1 MVISSVPRLP
11 LATLLLV
18 LALCFSSCVRSCVAR
33 RPNDQTLSRG
43 QFTPHRQQ
51 HWLQRLLPSRQKQ
64 APVPRFVLSSPE
76 TEAEAEDDLKESE
89 MDNDDDDDGKADEY
103 SNQDDHVYRKRRDN
117 QVYQDRQRDDSSSNI
132 ASPLS
137 SLAGAAQSLL
147 NDPTRLGRWSATG
160 LQLGLIVYLVHAIW
174 KAAREVVDEY
184 SQELSGADPCYVK
197 RDEVTRALEFFE
209 QDPQSA
215 AASLQ
220 ANEQGKKLPKN
231 ALPPLAVL
239 QIAQKLAASG
249 LPLRSSEST
258 SGGSAPPSVESVLL
272 GLTRSEASLLHQ
284 CFWSPEPS
292 RVNADALRSSWNSI
306 AGLESA
312 KERLLSSIATV
323 KGRHSQV
330 YAPLFDNSNTAAGVL
345 LYGPP
350 GCGKTMLVKAL
361 ASTARLPCL
370 VLTPS
375 VLLRKYVGE
384 TNQQVRSLF
393 SLANKLAPCVLCI
406 DELDGLFRERNENE
420 HEVSRDLKTE
430 FLQWWDGMLSGS
442 QQQGDKR
449 ILVIGATNRPFDVDS
464 AVLRRLPQS
473 QFIGLP
479 DLNARLMLLK
489 QLLRH
494 VPTDAKID
502 VHQIASMS
510 ENYSP
515 SDLRQL
521 LQTAALSGPLKE
533 ASYSK
538 GTRSPPRP
546 LTTEDVLQAF
556 QQVPPTPMSAQYR
569 AALSNFVGSA
579 SSPSSPNM
587 GSSHQPE
594 TTNWG
599 NFYNVGTIQVD
610 TDSFDEF
617 TDMVDDMDEVSDELD
632 DEEVSDEDM
641 D

>member
-1 MVISSVPRLP
+1 M
-11 LATLLLV
+11 
-18 LALCFSSCVRSCVAR
+18 
-33 RPNDQTLSRG
+33 
-43 QFTPHRQQ
+43 
-51 HWLQRLLPSRQKQ
+51 QRMLPSKRKQ
-64 APVPRFVLSSPE
+64 ANAPRFVLSPPE
-76 TEAEAEDDLKESE
+76 LAEWEKVFKESQQ
-89 MDNDDDDDGKADEY
+89 DDDEADGYGEY
-103 SNQDDHVYRKRRDN
+103 STPDDQQGYRNNRDHRA
-117 QVYQDRQRDDSSSNI
+117 YRERDSSMVSPF
-132 ASPLS
+132 ASI
-137 SLAGAAQSLL
+137 AGAVQSLFH
-147 NDPTRLGRWSATG
+147 DPARLGRWGATG
-160 LQLGLIVYLVHAIW
+160 LQVGLIVYLVRAIW
-174 KAAREVVDEY
+174 IAAAEVVEEY
-184 SQELSGADPCYVK
+184 TQEIAGADPSYVK
-197 RDEVTRALEFFE
+197 RDEVARVLAFFE
-209 QDPQSA
+209 QDPQTA
-215 AASLQ
+215 AATLQ
-220 ANEQGKKLPKN
+220 ANEQGKLPKN
-231 ALPPLAVL
+231 ALPSLVVL

-249 LPLRSSEST
+249 LPLRSSEPT
-258 SGGSAPPSVESVLL
+258 AGGGKAPSVESVLL
-272 GLTRSEASLLHQ
+272 GLTRSEASLLQQ

-292 RVNADALRSSWNSI
+292 LVNAEALRSSWNNI

-330 YAPLFDNSNTAAGVL
+330 YAPLFDNSNTAAGIL

-370 VLTPS
+370 VLSPS

-430 FLQWWDGMLSGS
+430 FLQWWDGMMSAGS
-442 QQQGDKR
+442 QQGDKR

-494 VPTDAKID
+494 VPTDAKLD
-502 VHQIASMS
+502 AHQIALRS

-533 ASYSK
+533 ASYAK
-538 GTRSPPRP
+538 GSRSPPRP
-546 LTTEDVLQAF
+546 LTTEDILQAF
-556 QQVPPTPMSAQYR
+556 QQVQSTPMSSQYR
-569 AALSNFVGSA
+569 AALSNFAGSA
-579 SSPSSPNM
+579 SPASPTM
-587 GSSHQPE
+587 GVSHQQEE
-594 TTNWG
+594 TSFG
-599 NFYNVGTIQVD
+599 NFYNVGTIQVEP
-610 TDSFDEF
+610 DSFDEF
-617 TDMVDDMDEVSDELD
+617 TDMVPDDMDEASDELD
-632 DEEVSDEDM
+632 DDEEASDEDF
-641 D
+641 DDY

>member
-1 MVISSVPRLP
+1 MAASSTSPLP

-18 LALCFSSCVRSCVAR
+18 LFICFSSRVRPCEAAR

-51 HWLQRLLPSRQKQ
+51 HWLQRLLPSSRKQ
-64 APVPRFVLSSPE
+64 APAPRFVLSPPE
-76 TEAEAEDDLKESE
+76 TDTENDLKESE
-89 MDNDDDDDGKADEY
+89 QDDDDETDAYG
-103 SNQDDHVYRKRRDN
+103 NQDDQVYRNQNKQVYREASQRDN
-117 QVYQDRQRDDSSSNI
+117 SSNNI

-147 NDPTRLGRWSATG
+147 QDPTRLGRWSATG
-160 LQLGLIVYLVHAIW
+160 LQVGLIVYLAHAIW
-174 KAAREVVDEY
+174 KAAREVVEEY
-184 SQELSGADPCYVK
+184 SQEISGGDPCYAK
-197 RDEVTRALEFFE
+197 RDEVARALEFFE

-220 ANEQGKKLPKN
+220 ANEQGKLPKN

-249 LPLRSSEST
+249 LPLRSSEPNA
-258 SGGSAPPSVESVLL
+258 GGNEPPSVESVLL
-272 GLTRSEASLLHQ
+272 GLTRSEASLLQQ

-292 RVNADALRSSWNSI
+292 RVNADALRSSWNNI

-442 QQQGDKR
+442 QQQGNKR

-494 VPTDAKID
+494 VPTDAKLD
-502 VHQIASMS
+502 VHQIASVS

-538 GTRSPPRP
+538 GSRSPPRP

-556 QQVPPTPMSAQYR
+556 QQVPPTPMSNQYR
-569 AALSNFVGSA
+569 AALSNFAGSA
-579 SSPSSPNM
+579 SSNSPTMGSSS
-587 GSSHQPE
+587 SSHQPE

-599 NFYNVGTIQVD
+599 NFYNVGTIRVNN
-610 TDSFDEF
+610 DSFDEF
-617 TDMVDDMDEVSDELD
+617 TDMVHDMDEVSDELD
-632 DEEVSDEDM
+632 DDEEEVSDEEDM
-641 D
+641 E

>member
-1 MVISSVPRLP
+1 MAASSTSSLP

-18 LALCFSSCVRSCVAR
+18 LALCFSSCVRSCEAR

-43 QFTPHRQQ
+43 QFTPHLQQ
-51 HWLQRLLPSRQKQ
+51 HWLQRLLPSRRRQTP
-64 APVPRFVLSSPE
+64 APQFLLSPPE
-76 TEAEAEDDLKESE
+76 TDTDNDLKESE
-89 MDNDDDDDGKADEY
+89 LDDDDEPDEY
-103 SNQDDHVYRKRRDN
+103 SNQDDQVYRKQDN
-117 QVYQDRQRDDSSSNI
+117 QVYRESQRDNSSNI
-132 ASPLS
+132 VSPLS

-147 NDPTRLGRWSATG
+147 QDSTRLGRWSATG
-160 LQLGLIVYLVHAIW
+160 LQVGLIVYLVHAIW
-174 KAAREVVDEY
+174 KAAREVVEEY

-197 RDEVTRALEFFE
+197 RDEVARALEFFE

-220 ANEQGKKLPKN
+220 ANEQGKLPKN

-258 SGGSAPPSVESVLL
+258 AGGNAPPSVESVLL
-272 GLTRSEASLLHQ
+272 GLTRSEASLLQQ

-292 RVNADALRSSWNSI
+292 RVNADALRSSWNNI

-494 VPTDAKID
+494 VPTVAKLD

-538 GTRSPPRP
+538 GSRSPPRP

-569 AALSNFVGSA
+569 AALSNFGSA
-579 SSPSSPNM
+579 SSASPSM

-599 NFYNVGTIQVD
+599 NFYNVGTIQVNP
-610 TDSFDEF
+610 DSFDEF
-617 TDMVDDMDEVSDELD
+617 TDMVHDMDEVSDELD

>member
-1 MVISSVPRLP
+1 MAVSSLPRLP
-11 LATLLLV
+11 LATVMLV
-18 LALCFSSCVRSCVAR
+18 LALCFNSCVRSCEGR
-33 RPNDQTLSRG
+33 RPNDQSLSRG

-51 HWLQRLLPSRQKQ
+51 HWLQRLLPSRKKQ
-64 APVPRFVLSSPE
+64 APAPRFVLSPPE
-76 TEAEAEDDLKESE
+76 TEAGNDVKESE
-89 MDNDDDDDGKADEY
+89 MDDDEAYEY
-103 SNQDDHVYRKRRDN
+103 SNQGDQVYRKRDD
-117 QVYQDRQRDDSSSNI
+117 QVYRERNRDSSNM

-160 LQLGLIVYLVHAIW
+160 LQVGLIVYLVHAIW
-174 KAAREVVDEY
+174 KAAREVVEEY

-197 RDEVTRALEFFE
+197 RDDVARALEFFE

-220 ANEQGKKLPKN
+220 ANEQGKLLKN

-258 SGGSAPPSVESVLL
+258 AGGSAPPSVESLLL
-272 GLTRSEASLLHQ
+272 GLTRSEASLLQQ

-494 VPTDAKID
+494 VPTDAKLD
-502 VHQIASMS
+502 VNQIASMS

-538 GTRSPPRP
+538 GSRSQPRP
-546 LTTEDVLQAF
+546 LSTEDVLQAF
-556 QQVPPTPMSAQYR
+556 QQVPPTPMSNQYR
-569 AALSNFVGSA
+569 AALSNFAGSA
-579 SSPSSPNM
+579 SSGSPAM
-587 GSSHQPE
+587 GNSHQPE

-599 NFYNVGTIQVD
+599 NFYNVGTIQVNP
-610 TDSFDEF
+610 DSFDEF
-617 TDMVDDMDEVSDELD
+617 TDMVHDMDEVSDELD

>member
-1 MVISSVPRLP
+1 MAVSSVPTLR
-11 LATLLLV
+11 LATFLLV
-18 LALCFSSCVRSCVAR
+18 IALCFSSCVRPCEGR

-51 HWLQRLLPSRQKQ
+51 HWLQRLFPSRQKQ
-64 APVPRFVLSSPE
+64 APATQFFLSPPE
-76 TEAEAEDDLKESE
+76 TEAEKDLKESE
-89 MDNDDDDDGKADEY
+89 LDDDEPDEY
-103 SNQDDHVYRKRRDN
+103 CNQDD
-117 QVYQDRQRDDSSSNI
+117 QVYLNQDDRAYRERDSSM

-147 NDPTRLGRWSATG
+147 HDPNRLGRWGATS
-160 LQLGLIVYLVHAIW
+160 LQVGLIVYLVHAIW
-174 KAAREVVDEY
+174 KAAREVVEEY
-184 SQELSGADPCYVK
+184 SQEISGADPCYVK
-197 RDEVTRALEFFE
+197 RGEVARALGFFE
-209 QDPQSA
+209 QDPQA
-215 AASLQ
+215 AAAALQ
-220 ANEQGKKLPKN
+220 ANEQGKLPKN

-239 QIAQKLAASG
+239 QLAQKLAASG
-249 LPLRSSEST
+249 LPLRSPEST
-258 SGGSAPPSVESVLL
+258 AGEKAPSVESILL
-272 GLTRSEASLLHQ
+272 ELTRSEASLLQQ

-292 RVNADALRSSWNSI
+292 RVNPDALRSSWNNI

-430 FLQWWDGMLSGS
+430 FLQWWDGMLSS
-442 QQQGDKR
+442 SQQGDKR

-494 VPTDAKID
+494 VPTDAKLD
-502 VHQIASMS
+502 VHRIASMS

-538 GTRSPPRP
+538 GSRSPPRP
-546 LTTEDVLQAF
+546 LTIEDVLQAF
-556 QQVPPTPMSAQYR
+556 QQVPPTPMSSQYR
-569 AALSNFVGSA
+569 AALSNFAGSA
-579 SSPSSPNM
+579 SSASPTM
-587 GSSHQPE
+587 GNHQPE

-599 NFYNVGTIQVD
+599 NFYNVGTIQVAP
-610 TDSFDEF
+610 DSFDEYR
-617 TDMVDDMDEVSDELD
+617 DMVHDMDEVSDELD
-632 DEEVSDEDM
+632 DEEEVSDEDM
-641 D
+641 E

>member
-1 MVISSVPRLP
+1 MQTPAPRY
-11 LATLLLV
+11 LL
-18 LALCFSSCVRSCVAR
+18 S
-33 RPNDQTLSRG
+33 P
-43 QFTPHRQQ
+43 
-51 HWLQRLLPSRQKQ
+51 
-64 APVPRFVLSSPE
+64 PE
-76 TEAEAEDDLKESE
+76 TETEDDLKESE
-89 MDNDDDDDGKADEY
+89 LDDDEADEY
-103 SNQDDHVYRKRRDN
+103 SNPDDQVYR
-117 QVYQDRQRDDSSSNI
+117 DRQRDSSNVG
-132 ASPLS
+132 SPLS

-147 NDPTRLGRWSATG
+147 NDPTNMVRWSATG
-160 LQLGLIVYLVHAIW
+160 LQVGVIVYLVHAIW

-184 SQELSGADPCYVK
+184 AQELSGADPCYVK
-197 RDEVTRALEFFE
+197 RDEVARALDFFE

-220 ANEQGKKLPKN
+220 ANEQGKLPKN

-258 SGGSAPPSVESVLL
+258 VGGGNAPPSVESVLL
-272 GLTRSEASLLHQ
+272 GLTRSEAGLLQQ

-306 AGLESA
+306 AGLEAA

-479 DLNARLMLLK
+479 DLNARLMLIK

-494 VPTDAKID
+494 VPTDVKLD
-502 VHQIASMS
+502 VQQIASMS

-521 LQTAALSGPLKE
+521 LQTAALSGPLRE

-538 GTRSPPRP
+538 GSRSPPRP

-569 AALSNFVGSA
+569 AALSNFAGSA
-579 SSPSSPNM
+579 SSASPTM
-587 GSSHQPE
+587 GNSHQPE

-610 TDSFDEF
+610 ADSFDEF
-617 TDMVDDMDEVSDELD
+617 TDMVHDMDEVSDELD

-641 D
+641 DE